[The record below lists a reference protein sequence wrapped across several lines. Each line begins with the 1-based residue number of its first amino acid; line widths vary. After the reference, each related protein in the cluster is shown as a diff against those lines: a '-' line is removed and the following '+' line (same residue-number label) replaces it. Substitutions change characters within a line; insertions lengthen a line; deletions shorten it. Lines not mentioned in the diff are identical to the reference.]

1 MSPQKRSTTSRKK
14 KSAKPESD
22 DKPMNEV
29 MEETSQATEPVTRD
43 RAARFYDRIRD
54 RIHDYVKGKGKVA
67 HKSADFLLLAPD
79 LFMLLWRLANDA
91 RVSGKNKI
99 LLGSGIAY
107 YIFPFDIMPEAVIGP
122 LGYLDDLVFGV
133 YMLNRILTDTDVEI
147 LREHWSGDED
157 VLQMIRRV
165 LAAADSLVGKD
176 LGGQLKKLIK

>member
-1 MSPQKRSTTSRKK
+1 MK
-14 KSAKPESD
+14 AESD
-22 DKPMNEV
+22 EEPMTEV
-29 MEETSQATEPVTRD
+29 IEETSEATGPVTRA
-43 RAARFYDRIRD
+43 RADRFYDRIRD
-54 RIHDYVKGKGKVA
+54 RIHDYVKGKGRVV

-79 LFMLLWRLANDA
+79 LFMLLWRLANDG
-91 RVSGKNKI
+91 RVSGKNKV

-133 YMLNRILTDTDVEI
+133 YMLNRVLTDTDVEI

-157 VLQMIRRV
+157 VLEMIRRV

-176 LGGQLKKLIK
+176 LGRQLKKLMK